1 MLLILSIDNGG
12 WTVVGWYKRG
22 VIKDRS
28 LIESS
33 GSNNAANGNED
44 ATVGSGKLSFHV
56 VDLTPTDQ
64 ALLDSSTAFGSNLA
78 VRKFD
83 VSRFTNHD

>member
-1 MLLILSIDNGG
+1 M
-12 WTVVGWYKRG
+12 GWYKRG
-22 VIKDRS
+22 SIKDRS

-33 GSNNAANGNED
+33 GGNNTTNGNED
-44 ATVGSGKLSFHV
+44 HATVGSGKLSFHIV
-56 VDLTPTDQ
+56 ELTPTNQ
-64 ALLDSSTAFGSNLA
+64 ALLDRNTDLGADLA